1 MPAVYA
7 INNIWPDIKKIYGII
22 ILISIF
28 TTANSLGIGSLKN
41 VTNNKKSFNTISILM
56 NISAVIFSRIGF
68 SNLVNLMYPILG
80 VLGLIQIFLII
91 GKN

>member
-28 TTANSLGIGSLKN
+28 TTANSLGIGFLKN

-56 NISAVIFSRIGF
+56 NISAIIFSRIGF